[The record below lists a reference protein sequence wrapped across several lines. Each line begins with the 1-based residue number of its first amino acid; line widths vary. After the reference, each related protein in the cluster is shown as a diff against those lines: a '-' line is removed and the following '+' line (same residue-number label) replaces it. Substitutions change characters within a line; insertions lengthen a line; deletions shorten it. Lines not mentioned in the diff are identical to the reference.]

1 MATLGV
7 KRQPMLERLMPR
19 GDDFFDDFD
28 QQSAATVEG
37 AKLLTAL
44 LADFTDVRRKV
55 DAIKAVEHRADE
67 ITHHAFER
75 LHRQFITPFDRVEIH
90 RLLSRID
97 DVLDLTDA
105 AAERLVRYEI
115 SEVRQDAHELSLLL
129 VRCCEEMQAAVRALR
144 TIKKPKQILERCVD
158 IKKLEGQADSLL
170 RAALAQLFK
179 SGVDALTVIKWKEI
193 YDLIES
199 ATDRCLDVANVIE
212 GVVLEHA

>member
-1 MATLGV
+1 
-7 KRQPMLERLMPR
+7 MLERLMPR
-19 GDDFFDDFD
+19 ADEFFDDFD

-37 AKLLTAL
+37 AKLLFSL
-44 LADFTDVRRKV
+44 LGDFTDVRTKV
-55 DAIKAVEHRADE
+55 DAIKAVEHKGDD

-115 SEVRQDAHELSLLL
+115 AEVRPDARELSALL
-129 VRCCEEMQAAVRALR
+129 VQCCEQTQAAVSALR
-144 TIKKPKQILERCVD
+144 AIKKPKQILDRCIE
-158 IKKLEGQADSLL
+158 IKKLESQADSML

-179 SGVDALTVIKWKEI
+179 SGADALTVIKWKEI

>member
-1 MATLGV
+1 
-7 KRQPMLERLMPR
+7 MLERLMPR
-19 GDDFFDDFD
+19 SDEFFDDFD
-28 QQSAATVEG
+28 KQSAATVEG
-37 AKLLTAL
+37 AKLLQSL
-44 LADFTDVRRKV
+44 LADFTNVRQKV
-55 DAIKAVEHRADE
+55 AAIKDVEHRGDD

-75 LHRQFITPFDRVEIH
+75 LHKQFITPFDRSEIH

-115 SEVRQDAHELSLLL
+115 GEIRPDAKDLAELL
-129 VRCCEEMQAAVRALR
+129 VRCCEKTQEAVRGLR
-144 TIKKPKQILERCVD
+144 AVKKPDQILARCVEIKKI
-158 IKKLEGQADSLL
+158 EGEADSVL
-170 RAALAQLFK
+170 RASLAQLFK
-179 SGVDALTVIKWKEI
+179 SGADALTVIKWKEI